1 MYNQPIS
8 AISGSTTILTNLR
21 DSKIRNT
28 GFDLQLDGKIVNTK
42 DFTLGASGNISL
54 NRNKVVK
61 LPAQNTLIINGA
73 ERSYLTSI
81 TTQGQPIGMF
91 YGFQVGGIINA
102 SNVGKTAPSAS
113 QTNPAKIGDLW
124 FVDTN
129 KDGIVNDADKTII
142 GSPYAKFTYGF
153 ALNST
158 YKRFDFGASFN
169 GSYGNKILDGQDY
182 YLYNGEGSGNQYANV
197 AQRYRN
203 EAEPGDGSF
212 YRASRAGTQ
221 SNSTRLSTFYLQSG
235 SYLRCTNLTL
245 GYTLPNFLQ
254 QTLGLSKARV
264 FASVVN
270 AFTITKYKG
279 YNPDVDYNYS
289 GAASNNTQPANLA
302 PGIDYGTY
310 PLVRSYNLGVNV
322 TF

>member
-1 MYNQPIS
+1 
-8 AISGSTTILTNLR
+8 
-21 DSKIRNT
+21 
-28 GFDLQLDGKIVNTK
+28 
-42 DFTLGASGNISL
+42 
-54 NRNKVVK
+54 
-61 LPAQNTLIINGA
+61 
-73 ERSYLTSI
+73 
-81 TTQGQPIGMF
+81 
-91 YGFQVGGIINA
+91 
-102 SNVGKTAPSAS
+102 
-113 QTNPAKIGDLW
+113 
-124 FVDTN
+124 
-129 KDGIVNDADKTII
+129 VNDADKTVI

-158 YKRFDFGASFN
+158 YKHFDFGASFN
-169 GSYGNKILDGQDY
+169 GSYGNQILDGQDY

-245 GYTLPNFLQ
+245 GYTLPGFLQ
-254 QTLGLSKARV
+254 NTLGVSKARV

-289 GAASNNTQPANLA
+289 GAGSASNSTQPANLA